1 MQLALLI
8 QSIDHLET
16 ASVEAVGTV
25 EEMFKLKEG
34 LEKQLSN
41 PKLKEMIMQENEDAA
56 DVSDIIFP
64 EIHLLIIDRE
74 VAFELN
80 KNFRLHKEY
89 HGVWELVK
97 NPSLIQNYVS

>member
-16 ASVEAVGTV
+16 ASVEAVGTI

-64 EIHLLIIDRE
+64 EIHLLIIDRD

-89 HGVWELVK
+89 HGVWELIK
-97 NPSLIQNYVS
+97 DQSLIQNYV

>member
-1 MQLALLI
+1 MAQDGKVNRVIQFLNFRTFDLRLEENLL
-8 QSIDHLET
+8 
-16 ASVEAVGTV
+16 
-25 EEMFKLKEG
+25 
-34 LEKQLSN
+34 N
-41 PKLKEMIMQENEDAA
+41 PKLKEMIIRENEEVTDE
-56 DVSDIIFP
+56 SNIIFP
-64 EIHLLIIDRE
+64 EIHLLIVDRE

>member
-64 EIHLLIIDRE
+64 EIHLLIIDRD

-89 HGVWELVK
+89 HGVWELIK
-97 NPSLIQNYVS
+97 DPSLIQNYV